1 MSIPVDLE
9 NLATEVGDRG
19 PGYLL
24 TSGADGR
31 PHTIELAFSVDDSAD
46 GAVLRSGCGKSSAR
60 NIAERPLV
68 ALLWPPT
75 EPGGYSLIVDGEATI
90 EGDAD
95 TRMVVIAAT
104 HAILHRPASGG
115 GNDCKTV

>member
-9 NLATEVGDRG
+9 NLATEVDDRG

-24 TSGADGR
+24 TSGPDGR
-31 PHTIELAFSVDDSAD
+31 PHTIELTFAVD
-46 GAVLRSGCGKSSAR
+46 GAVLKARSGKSSAR
-60 NIAERPLV
+60 NIADRPLV

-75 EPGGYSLIVDGEATI
+75 EPGGYSLIVDGEAVI
-90 EGDAD
+90 EGDD
-95 TRMVVIAAT
+95 DNRMVIITAT

>member
-9 NLATEVGDRG
+9 NLADELASRG

-24 TSGADGR
+24 TSGPDGR
-31 PHTIELAFSVDDSAD
+31 PHTIELTFTAD
-46 GAVLRSGCGKSSAR
+46 GAVLRAPSGKSSAR
-60 NIAERPLV
+60 NIADRPLV

-90 EGDAD
+90 EGDDD
-95 TRMVVIAAT
+95 TRTAVVTAT
-104 HAILHRPASGG
+104 HAILHRPAAGG
-115 GNDCKTV
+115 GNDCKAV